1 MRSGQRE
8 GPGRRERNKHH
19 TRTTLAQAALRLFAE
34 RGYDEVTVAEIAAA
48 AGVSTRTF
56 FGYYPSKADVLFTGA
71 GQRLAVIGGL
81 LAEQAAAGA
90 PPIAALRAALT
101 SLLSTTGD
109 DLFGPNRSLRVQ
121 LILDRA
127 DLRERATHLVLAA
140 QHQIVA
146 HLVRAYPDQLDEDHA
161 VVLVGGLLGAL
172 LAAIGHAIAHD
183 HSPQRIH
190 DTVDRVFTLVERA
203 AAQP

>member
-1 MRSGQRE
+1 MQPVQRA

-56 FGYYPSKADVLFTGA
+56 FSYYPSKADVLFTDA
-71 GQRLAVIGGL
+71 GQRLAAIGGL
-81 LAEQAAAGA
+81 LAEQATAGA

-101 SLLSTTGD
+101 SLLATTGD
-109 DLFGPNRSLRVQ
+109 DLFGPTRSLRVQ

-140 QHQIVA
+140 QHQLVG
-146 HLVRAYPDQLDEDHA
+146 HLTRTYSGQLDEDHA

-172 LAAIGHAIAHD
+172 LAAVGHAITHD
-183 HSPQRIH
+183 HPPQRIH
-190 DTVDRVFTLVERA
+190 AAVDRVFTLVERA
-203 AAQP
+203 AAPP